1 VHAYRV
7 LLLPLL
13 SCRSS
18 ATLPFPSHYFGFLDL
33 MTFFYIFQ
41 RPTKAKQL
49 RDSNEWLTCK
59 WSVFF
64 SGGIVII
71 QRKSQ
76 KSKVAR
82 KMK

>member
-1 VHAYRV
+1 VHAYRA
-7 LLLPLL
+7 LLL

-64 SGGIVII
+64 PGASLLSKGKV
-71 QRKSQ
+71 KSQ
-76 KSKVAR
+76 KSQEK
-82 KMK
+82 